1 MPRILECPMQT
12 NLSFSDTAPSLKG
25 AKAMMVVGRLS
36 QLKDDTT
43 ASLLPKSA
51 KKIWPTM
58 LEALKPGDNGAS
70 TSTWLAASGVKRLIA
85 VALPEPCSRHNSPA
99 RPHAIA
105 QLVRSNIPSKDDVVV
120 VVALEKAAYGFASGC
135 AVARAFSD
143 YTRSSGAAKK
153 KSKRKGNTSRQV
165 RVGLVAA
172 KGKIDTD
179 AITRAADGI
188 HFAARLV
195 DMPASELSTDAFVAE
210 AQAVAERNEGV
221 EIEIIRG
228 KALDEGGFGGLWGV
242 GKSGPKPPA
251 LVRLSYSPPRA
262 KKTTAWVGKGIV
274 YDTGGLS
281 IKTKAGMVGMKMD
294 MGGAAA
300 VIAGFEAAVRGGIKV
315 RLHALLCLAENSV
328 GPEAMR
334 PDDVLDMYSGKT
346 VEVNNTD
353 AEGRLV
359 LADGVAY
366 ASKVLGADLIVDL
379 ATLTGAQL
387 MATGRRH
394 AGVMCNDEKLEA
406 AVVKAG
412 KESGDLVHPLPYC
425 PEFFRG
431 EFKSKIADMKNSVK
445 DRMNAQTSCAGQF
458 IGNHLEGY
466 KGRWLHV
473 DMAGPAMSA
482 GRATGYG
489 VALLMSLVNR

>member
-1 MPRILECPMQT
+1 MQT
-12 NLSFSDTAPSLKG
+12 HLSFSDKVPSLKG
-25 AKAMMVVGRLS
+25 ASALIVVGRLS
-36 QLKDDTT
+36 QLKSDATV
-43 ASLLPKSA
+43 SWLPKSA
-51 KKIWPTM
+51 RKIWPTM
-58 LEALKPGDNGAS
+58 IDALKPGDNGSS
-70 TSTWLAASGVKRLIA
+70 TSTWIAASGLKRVIA
-85 VALPEPCSRHNSPA
+85 IALPEVCSRHNSPA

-105 QLVRSNIPSKDDVVV
+105 QMVRSNIPAKDDAVV
-120 VVALEKAAYGFASGC
+120 VVALEKASYGFASGC

-143 YTRSSGAAKK
+143 Y
-153 KSKRKGNTSRQV
+153 KRKGNSGDKKGKNASKGRKV
-165 RVGLVAA
+165 RVGLVAS
-172 KGKIDTD
+172 KGKIDIK
-179 AITRAADGI
+179 AISRAADGI

-210 AQAVAERNEGV
+210 AEAVAARNEGV

-228 KALDEGGFGGLWGV
+228 EALDEGGFGGLWGV
-242 GKSGPKPPA
+242 GKAGPKPPA
-251 LVRLSYSPPRA
+251 LVRLSYIPARA
-262 KKTTAWVGKGIV
+262 KKTTVWVGKGIV

-281 IKTKAGMVGMKMD
+281 IKTKGGMPGMKMD

-300 VIAGFEAAVRGGIKV
+300 VIAAFEAAVRGGVKV

-328 GPEAMR
+328 GPESTR

-366 ASKVLGADLIVDL
+366 ASKVLGADLIIDL

-387 MATGRRH
+387 VATGRRH
-394 AGVMCNDEKLEA
+394 AGIMSNHEGLESDA
-406 AVVKAG
+406 CKAG
-412 KESGDLVHPLPYC
+412 RESGDLVHPLPYC

-431 EFKSKIADMKNSVK
+431 EFKSKVADMKNSVK
-445 DRMNAQTSCAGQF
+445 DRMNGQSSCAGQF

-466 KGRWLHV
+466 KGRWLHI

-489 VALLMSLVNR
+489 VALLMKLIAR